1 MSHHAPRHAPRHAV
15 SRRRGVV
22 RVTGSAPSRPVIA
35 TGVVTALLAGGA
47 VAATLTGGAASA
59 APLAFTVD
67 EATSSTSTAQVAIER
82 ADDVRVAADR
92 AASNT
97 QKSAVAAHAAAV
109 EKAKAAALAKQ
120 RRADADKAARAA
132 QRKKLIANAQADPR
146 SAAQMIMTEFGFGA
160 GQWSCLNML
169 WVGES
174 DWNYRAENSSSGA
187 YGIPQS
193 LPGSKMATM
202 GGDWRSNPVTQI
214 RWGLDYIK
222 KSYGTPCNALNQWNS
237 RSPHWY

>member
-1 MSHHAPRHAPRHAV
+1 M
-15 SRRRGVV
+15 
-22 RVTGSAPSRPVIA
+22 
-35 TGVVTALLAGGA
+35 LLSGGA
-47 VAATLTGGAASA
+47 VASTLTGGAASA
-59 APLAFTVD
+59 QPLTFAVD
-67 EATSSTSTAQVAIER
+67 GVTSSASTRELAIER

-92 AASNT
+92 AAGNT
-97 QKSAVAAHAAAV
+97 QKSAVAAQAAVV
-109 EKAKAAALAKQ
+109 EKAKAAALAKK
-120 RRADADKAARAA
+120 RKADADEAARAA
-132 QRKKLIANAQADPR
+132 EREKIVANAQSDPR
-146 SAAQMIMTEFGFGA
+146 SAARIIMSEFGFGE

-174 DWNYRAENSSSGA
+174 NWNYRAENSSSGA

-202 GGDWRSNPVTQI
+202 GSDWRSNPVTQI

-222 KSYGTPCNALNQWNS
+222 KSYGTPCNALNQWNN